1 MAVSNNHMSSYLSM
15 LNELHT
21 LAKLKN
27 KKEIYKVQTNI

>member
-15 LNELHT
+15 LNVHT